1 MTYTAQELL
10 DQIAAGEDSRWEFKR
25 VEFAGTRLRSPERRV
40 LADEIAA
47 FANAR
52 GGVLLCGVTGAPAGA
67 SCESAEPSAG

>member
-52 GGVLLCGVTGAPAGA
+52 GGVLLCGVTDDGRRT
-67 SCESAEPSAG
+67 